1 MTCVAAIDIG
11 TNTVRLLIQSQ
22 AGHPLARELAITRL
36 GDGVDKSGVLDEAA
50 MVRTL
55 AALETF
61 AQTIAVHQPSRIRI
75 VATSA
80 ARDAQNRDDFFAR
93 VAATLGSAPELLDGQ
108 TEGTLSF
115 RGATFDLTRTTR
127 PRVVVDIGGG
137 STEFAMGRAD
147 VEMALSLNIGSVR
160 LSERHLHSDP
170 PSAAELAA
178 ARADLQAL
186 LQQAQSFLPYS
197 SAQWLGVAGSVTT
210 IAALA
215 AGLKQYDPTVT
226 HAMTLTKA
234 AVDHSAKTLSSL
246 TVEARRPLLI
256 EPKRAE
262 AIVGGALVLQGIFD
276 FFKLNQIRVSETDIL
291 DGLAQSLL

>member
-1 MTCVAAIDIG
+1 MAAIDIG

-36 GDGVDKSGVLDEAA
+36 GEGVDKTGVLDEAA
-50 MVRTL
+50 MGRTL
-55 AALETF
+55 SALETF
-61 AQTIAVHQPSRIRI
+61 AQVMTVHQPGRIRV

-80 ARDAQNRDDFFAR
+80 ARDARNRDDFFAR
-93 VAATLGSAPELLDGQ
+93 VATAVGSAPELLDGQ
-108 TEGTLSF
+108 AEATLSF
-115 RGATFDLTRTTR
+115 RGATLDLTRTTR

-160 LSERHLHSDP
+160 LCERHLHSDP
-170 PSAAELAA
+170 PSAAELNA
-178 ARADLQAL
+178 ARADLHST
-186 LQQAQSFLPYS
+186 LQQAQAFLPYGA

-215 AGLKQYDPTVT
+215 AGLKHYDPTVT
-226 HAMTLTKA
+226 HAMTLTQA
-234 AVDHSAKTLSSL
+234 AVDHAVKTLSAL
-246 TVEARRPLLI
+246 TVAARRPLLI

-276 FFKLNQIRVSETDIL
+276 FFKLKQMRVSETDIL
-291 DGLAQSLL
+291 DGLARSLL